1 MANTVNVT
9 TANTFEEWRV
19 KTNEVGT
26 AIGDLDEVTVN
37 DIGATTI
44 VAAVKAHQGI
54 VAGSLDT
61 TGGTMTGDLNFG
73 DNVDANFGTGTDLKI
88 THDGTNTS
96 LTNITGQFRLG
107 GNDLRLQT
115 QNHSED
121 YILCVDG
128 GAVTLHYND
137 NAKIATT
144 DTGVDVTGVITADG
158 LDVDDDHIIKIG
170 TGDDLQ
176 LYHDA
181 SNSYI
186 STATGTGSL
195 KITGSEIHLLKSGG
209 GEYML
214 KGIEDGA
221 VELYHDNSKKFE
233 TTAAGGTLT
242 GALTVGAV
250 TASGQVTTP
259 SSGLT
264 GSNAGLR
271 AATLLTL
278 GTGTTTTMT
287 INSGNMIGIG
297 TTPHAT
303 YKVDINGTLNAT
315 TLRYGGS
322 DIYDNATFSEA
333 IADTVGAMV
342 GSNTESGISVTYD
355 DTDNTLD
362 FNVVDPTI
370 TLTGAVTGSATMTN
384 LGSVTISTS
393 SGAGNIITDDIADLA
408 VTTAKIANDAVSRA
422 KLKDEVELIIYN
434 SAGTAVKTL
443 YGAGS

>member
-26 AIGDLDEVTVN
+26 AIGDLDEITVN

-54 VAGSLDT
+54 VAGSLAD

-176 LYHDA
+176 LSHDGTDSIID
-181 SNSYI
+181 SN
-186 STATGTGSL
+186 TGIL
-195 KITGSEIHLLKSGG
+195 KIQSDDARILNAAADETLIKAVNG
-209 GEYML
+209 
-214 KGIEDGA
+214 GA
-221 VELYHDNSKKFE
+221 VELYYDNSKKFE
-233 TTAAGGTLT
+233 TTTAGGTLT

-287 INSGNMIGIG
+287 INSGNMVGIG

-303 YKVDINGTLNAT
+303 YKVDVNGTLNAT